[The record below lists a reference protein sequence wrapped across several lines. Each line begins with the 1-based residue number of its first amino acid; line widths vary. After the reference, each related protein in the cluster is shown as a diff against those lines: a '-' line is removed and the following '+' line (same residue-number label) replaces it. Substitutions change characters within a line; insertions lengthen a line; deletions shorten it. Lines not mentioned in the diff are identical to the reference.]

1 MTDQTPGLFQRLKNF
16 FCSSNKTDK
25 GEMAFKPDMK
35 ACEPTVKYFL
45 APSTAGGAN
54 YAKNVL

>member
-1 MTDQTPGLFQRLKNF
+1 MTEQTPGLFQRLKNL

-25 GEMAFKPDMK
+25 EEMAFKPDMK
-35 ACEPTVKYFL
+35 ASQPTEKYFL